1 MLFSLNIN
9 SIRDVLKRRGSRAIA
24 IQDIPQYA
32 QEQTGLHA
40 MTLATD
46 LLAGASRDTL
56 TRIRENGDR
65 VGCACLLLS
74 ETDPLSMG
82 DPRKKI
88 GEDSVIRMTKVV
100 EAASLL
106 GCNSASLS
114 INAKDT
120 DETLELVASRMRRVL
135 ERADRLEIMVLIRP
149 TKGLTE
155 DAERVTEL
163 VKTIGG
169 FRIGTLPDFEA
180 AVASGDPVAY
190 LKKLTPYASVV
201 NASTQ
206 GFLEPEELPEIEPP
220 PKAGKKGAG
229 LGKAPPSLLA
239 ALGVTPETS
248 EKPDGT
254 EGSSEATAADAGADE
269 KAMTPEEA
277 ILAALEADLD
287 DLDDIPPPQHDGYDL
302 APLVGA
308 IRAVGFDG
316 TLAIDYRGK
325 GDGTVGVLQSRDAIE
340 AALDSVMD

>member
-24 IQDIPQYA
+24 LPDIPQYA

-40 MTLATD
+40 MTMATD

-74 ETDPLSMG
+74 ETDPLSLA
-82 DPRKKI
+82 DPRQKI
-88 GEDSVIRMTKVV
+88 GEDAVTRMTRVV

-106 GCNSASLS
+106 GCNSASLE

-120 DETLELVASRMRRVL
+120 DDALELVASRMRRVL

-149 TKGLTE
+149 GKGLTE
-155 DAERVTEL
+155 DAERVAEL

-169 FRIGTLPDFEA
+169 FRIGTLPDFES
-180 AVASGDPVAY
+180 AVASGDPVTY

-206 GFLEPEELPEIEPP
+206 GFVDPEESPE
-220 PKAGKKGAG
+220 
-229 LGKAPPSLLA
+229 
-239 ALGVTPETS
+239 
-248 EKPDGT
+248 EKPKG
-254 EGSSEATAADAGADE
+254 GSKKKPKPEAERAPAAAGSGSDAGEGDE

-277 ILAALEADLD
+277 ILAALEAELD
-287 DLDDIPPPQHDGYDL
+287 DLDEFPPPEHDGYDL
-302 APLVGA
+302 TPLVGA

-340 AALDSVMD
+340 AALEASAD

>member
-24 IQDIPQYA
+24 LQDIPQYA

-40 MTLATD
+40 MTMATD

-74 ETDPLSMG
+74 ETDPLSLA
-82 DPRKKI
+82 DPRQKI
-88 GEDSVIRMTKVV
+88 GEDAVTRMTRVV

-106 GCNSASLS
+106 GCNSASLE

-120 DETLELVASRMRRVL
+120 DEAMELVASRMRRVL

-149 TKGLTE
+149 GEGLTE
-155 DAERVTEL
+155 DPERVTEL

-206 GFLEPEELPEIEPP
+206 GFVEPEETPVSRGNPGGPET
-220 PKAGKKGAG
+220 KSSDA
-229 LGKAPPSLLA
+229 APPAEGGDEPKEDGGSPA
-239 ALGVTPETS
+239 ASGQAE
-248 EKPDGT
+248 E
-254 EGSSEATAADAGADE
+254 
-269 KAMTPEEA
+269 AMTPEEA
-277 ILAALEADLD
+277 ILAALEAELD
-287 DLDDIPPPQHDGYDL
+287 DLEEFPPPEHDGYEL
-302 APLVGA
+302 SPLVGA

-340 AALDSVMD
+340 AALEAAAD

>member
-24 IQDIPQYA
+24 LQDIPLYA

-40 MTLATD
+40 MTMATD

-74 ETDPLSMG
+74 ETDPLSLG

-88 GEDSVIRMTKVV
+88 GDDAVIRMTKVV

-106 GCNSASLS
+106 GCNSASLE

-120 DETLELVASRMRRVL
+120 DEAMELVASRMRRVL

-149 TKGLTE
+149 GKGLTE
-155 DAERVTEL
+155 DAERVTQL

-201 NASTQ
+201 NASTL
-206 GFLEPEELPEIEPP
+206 GFIETEDTPEPA
-220 PKAGKKGAG
+220 PKPKSAAKPGTKAKAPAG
-229 LGKAPPSLLA
+229 LRA
-239 ALGVTPETS
+239 AIEATS
-248 EKPDGT
+248 EKDGEAPESGEEP
-254 EGSSEATAADAGADE
+254 EGKGDQDR
-269 KAMTPEEA
+269 AMTPEEA
-277 ILAALEADLD
+277 ILAALEAELD
-287 DLDDIPPPQHDGYDL
+287 DLDDILPPEHDGYDL
-302 APLVGA
+302 TPLVGA

-340 AALDSVMD
+340 AALEAAAD